1 MQQRSSSTSSSS
13 SNVHLESNGGADPSD
28 TCVESESDT
37 ETLCDSTSRSGAEDD
52 LEQCGSDVE
61 LDTDGEEIMKDI
73 DELQATGKTKRKHSD
88 KTKEL
93 WQREAEHWEV

>member
-1 MQQRSSSTSSSS
+1 
-13 SNVHLESNGGADPSD
+13 VHSESDSGVDPSD

-37 ETLCDSTSRSGAEDD
+37 ESLCNSTSYNGAEDD
-52 LEQCGSDVE
+52 LEQCGSVTE
-61 LDTDGEEIMKDI
+61 LDTDGEDIMKDI
-73 DELQATGKTKRKHSD
+73 DELEAKGKTKRKHSD

>member
-1 MQQRSSSTSSSS
+1 MHS
-13 SNVHLESNGGADPSD
+13 ESDSGADPSD

-52 LEQCGSDVE
+52 LERCGSDTE

-73 DELQATGKTKRKHSD
+73 KELKAKGKTKRKHSD
-88 KTKEL
+88 KTIQL
-93 WQREAEHWEV
+93 WQREAEHWGV